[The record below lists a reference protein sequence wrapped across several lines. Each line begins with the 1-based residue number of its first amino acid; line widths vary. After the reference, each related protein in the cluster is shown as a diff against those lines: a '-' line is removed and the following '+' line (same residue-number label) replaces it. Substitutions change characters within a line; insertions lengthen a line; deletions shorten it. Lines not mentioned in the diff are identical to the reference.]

1 MSRIEMA
8 TGWTHKVD
16 AELGHGLDE
25 LFEDKLGPAILGD
38 AEHLVP
44 VDSGRLLRSLDKQV
58 RHDERLPV
66 LEVGSFPDDGGEVD
80 YAAAVELGF
89 SGEESVRAHTR
100 RDPRTG
106 KEQNVRAFTR
116 HAHTPEQPY
125 LRPSLWQERD
135 I

>member
-1 MSRIEMA
+1 VTRIEMA
-8 TGWTHKVD
+8 TGWTHKLD

-25 LFEDKLGPAILGD
+25 LFEDNLGPAILGD
-38 AEHLVP
+38 ARHLVP
-44 VDSGRLLRSLDKQV
+44 IDTGRLLGSLDKQV
-58 RHDERLPV
+58 DHSERLPV
-66 LEVGSFPDDGGEVD
+66 LQVGSFPDGDGEVP

-89 SGEESVRAHTR
+89 NGEESVRAHGR

-125 LRPSLWQERD
+125 LRPALYQERD